1 MNWMRGV
8 KANAEFLSFV
18 ENSTT
23 QYSDLPLK
31 ARVWIAVYDDP
42 PACKYGRERAF
53 KDIESGW
60 KFCSKDKSCQCLA
73 EHKSEVIS
81 SVLTHRKEEALAEA
95 RKAALPDDRDAI
107 AELQAMI
114 EEYPK
119 SFPRLLLS
127 RPSLMGWIEN
137 KSKMLPEHASVAERC
152 YVALNGPEETI
163 CKHGQ
168 RRSFASVLEGYHGS
182 CEDNSHC
189 LCRREDQAEAI
200 RTHHAALSEE
210 ERRVRVERQQKT
222 LLAKYGVT
230 NAVLIPEAQER
241 RRETSLRKYGADHHM
256 RSKTFREEWEKRF
269 SEKHG
274 ATSPGA
280 VGAFQEK
287 ARKTNLE
294 RYGSEY
300 TVDQA
305 REAFAKRHDGLN
317 PFQVPEIARKVRET
331 MLEKYGVE
339 RPLMSEDIRERMR
352 EKLIERYAADN
363 VMRVPDV
370 VEKMRQNSL
379 VRYRHG
385 VELPKSSYETAITGY
400 LESIGVSGVIRGD
413 RQFFRPY
420 EIDILIPDHRLTIEF
435 CGLYWHRDGHVD
447 DKRYHLRKLEEV
459 EKKGFRLITI
469 FEDEWLERPEVVKS
483 RLRHACGKSP
493 KIAGARHLTSW
504 KGITSKAAEYTA
516 LPSTARF

>member
-119 SFPRLLLS
+119 SFPCLLLS

-241 RRETSLRKYGADHHM
+241 RRETSLRKYGAFLGDRLVAVM
-256 RSKTFREEWEKRF
+256 TFSKPRAALGRSK
-269 SEKHG
+269 SG
-274 ATSPGA
+274 P
-280 VGAFQEK
+280 
-287 ARKTNLE
+287 
-294 RYGSEY
+294 
-300 TVDQA
+300 
-305 REAFAKRHDGLN
+305 
-317 PFQVPEIARKVRET
+317 
-331 MLEKYGVE
+331 
-339 RPLMSEDIRERMR
+339 
-352 EKLIERYAADN
+352 
-363 VMRVPDV
+363 
-370 VEKMRQNSL
+370 
-379 VRYRHG
+379 
-385 VELPKSSYETAITGY
+385 VELLRFATDGGSYPGIANRLFKAFVDEYNPEEIISYADRRWATGW
-400 LESIGVSGVIRGD
+400 L
-413 RQFFRPY
+413 Y
-420 EIDILIPDHRLTIEF
+420 EILGFEHVRNTDVNYWYIDCNRVRRFHRYLFRKDKIKSMFPDAEGDTEREIMNNLGFWRIYD
-435 CGLYWHRDGHVD
+435 CGSML
-447 DKRYHLRKLEEV
+447 
-459 EKKGFRLITI
+459 FRWT
-469 FEDEWLERPEVVKS
+469 P
-483 RLRHACGKSP
+483 RH
-493 KIAGARHLTSW
+493 
-504 KGITSKAAEYTA
+504 
-516 LPSTARF
+516 